1 MKRPFLMAP
10 GKGLI
15 VCTFL
20 ALFLSFNLAGYADEA
35 IRLASWNIRI
45 FSDGSRDDAELNKIC
60 QNLKD
65 YDFVSIVEL
74 RDEKVL
80 QRTEAI
86 LQAMGKDYDYQ
97 VSDAVGRGVKERYAF
112 LYDASKVEVVEPG
125 TIFPDPEDV
134 FIREPYYASFRS
146 GKFDFT
152 IIAIHVIWGD
162 TVGERRAEI
171 QKLADVYSHVQE
183 SNSSEQDVILA
194 GDFNREPNDV
204 ESYAPLRNIS
214 FMMPLFSLPQ
224 KSHIKESSLYD
235 NIWFQSEYVS
245 EYTGTSGIDKFDET
259 DFADDDKAAN
269 LAVSDHR
276 PVWAE
281 FHTDKDDDGL
291 EPAETTGEVTVR
303 ESTWGEIRT
312 LKLQIVELQKQIT
325 SLNKRLDALEQAQSQ
340 RATTE
345 QVERRVEESQSADND
360 TTVYVTRTGK
370 KYHKSEC
377 SYLKS
382 SIPIKKSAA
391 ISQGYTPCS
400 RCSP

>member
-1 MKRPFLMAP
+1 MRRAILMASR
-10 GKGLI
+10 KGLI
-15 VCTFL
+15 IGTLLV
-20 ALFLSFNLAGYADEA
+20 LFLSFNLTGYADEV

-45 FSDGSRDDAELNKIC
+45 FSDGSRDDAEVNQIC
-60 QNLKD
+60 QILKD

-97 VSDAVGRGVKERYAF
+97 VSDVVGRGVKERYAF

-162 TVGERRAEI
+162 TVGGRRAEI
-171 QKLADVYSHVQE
+171 QKLADVYSRVQE

-194 GDFNREPNDV
+194 GDFNREPDDV

-214 FMMPLFSLPQ
+214 SMISLLSLPQ
-224 KSHIKESSLYD
+224 KSHIKDSSLYD

-245 EYTGTSGIDKFDET
+245 EYTGTSGIDKFDEA
-259 DFADDDKAAN
+259 DFGNNDKAAN

-281 FHTDKDDDGL
+281 FRTDKDDDGL
-291 EPAETTGEVTVR
+291 KPAETTGEGTVK
-303 ESTWGEIRT
+303 STWGEIRT
-312 LKLQIVELQKQIT
+312 LKLQIAELQKQIT
-325 SLNKRLDALEQAQSQ
+325 SLNKRLDLLERTQSQ
-340 RATTE
+340 RVTTE
-345 QVERRVEESQSADND
+345 RVERRAEESQSVDND

-377 SYLKS
+377 RYLKS

-391 ISQGYTPCS
+391 ISQGYTQCS
-400 RCSP
+400 RCRP